1 MNSKIYCIKK
11 LIFELKNS
19 RRPADII
26 PLYHGLDWQKYV
38 TYGNNKLLWSN
49 NYLEL
54 YITGL
59 KKDQYLIRN
68 INYSQIC
75 SKVLEGEIKYN
86 SKIVKLDETVI
97 ISPFSNNKIIANI
110 DSVSLDLH
118 QSSYMN

>member
-1 MNSKIYCIKK
+1 MSKIFCIKK

-26 PLYHGLDWQKYV
+26 PLYNGSDWQKYV
-38 TYGNNKLLWSN
+38 TYGTNNLLWSN

-54 YITGL
+54 YITGF
-59 KKDQYLIRN
+59 KRDQYLIRN

-86 SKIVKLDETVI
+86 SNIVKLGETI
-97 ISPFSNNKIIANI
+97 IIPSFSNNKIIANI

-118 QSSYMN
+118 QSSYTN